1 MKKKDIESEIKREIF
16 ATLWSETDNLH
27 IEYIFKLIEELEE
40 KAREEGKKEGIKQTK
55 RKYENELRL
64 YRSIQSIV
72 KKWERKSEQLKKEFG
87 ISKLEEK

>member
-1 MKKKDIESEIKREIF
+1 MEKKEFGKEWQDEQREKMVRIQFPKTVKRI
-16 ATLWSETDNLH
+16 
-27 IEYIFKLIEELEE
+27 EE

-64 YRSIQSIV
+64 YRSIQGIV

-87 ISKLEEK
+87 ISKLKGK